1 MDFLHHA
8 KSVLKKNKQKLTTT
22 RLWLLKQLASST
34 ETLTAY
40 DTIKKNPQASIDITT
55 IYRNLE
61 LFESLQLIHKI
72 SSLWWYIAC
81 IHEHDCESHDII
93 ICRDCSNIQETHI
106 HKTTKKLL
114 WLSQSSVEL
123 NGQCEKCEKKSSQ

>member
-72 SSLWWYIAC
+72 SSL
-81 IHEHDCESHDII
+81 
-93 ICRDCSNIQETHI
+93 
-106 HKTTKKLL
+106 
-114 WLSQSSVEL
+114 
-123 NGQCEKCEKKSSQ
+123 